1 MAMSMADIEKQIP
14 QGAPPAPMPAASM
27 PASRPTDM
35 MGGIG
40 ALPVEVMQETEVEAG
55 GIGDV
60 QSAVE
65 LVRSFG
71 RETDQVLAHLSPDEM
86 VVPKE
91 ILESNPQIKEL
102 IFAEMRMMGIEEPE
116 RYVAGSGLNSINPD
130 TGLPEFFLKKVFK
143 GIKGV
148 VKSVGKVIKKVA
160 PVVLPIAFTM
170 MGLGPVYAGA
180 LGSGLG
186 TLVQGGDLKDAFKSA
201 LIGGAVG
208 GISSGV
214 SSKLSGGTFMGGV
227 KGAVADPSG
236 RFSQALSNVRSG
248 TPFAGYTPPSG
259 AAASQSATSSAR
271 PPARIT
277 PSTTTQAAT
286 ANMPSDT
293 LLLDS
298 SGNLVTDPSA
308 ITQPTLYDQTIGKA
322 TDVYNQYLSPSRGM
336 PSQTELLNKA
346 GQIRT
351 AAASAGTPISGDK
364 ALEMATKELSPGI
377 VSQYAPLAAVG
388 TGIMAAAGG
397 FETPDVKPYDAFEGQ
412 TRYFDMT
419 PEERAQYQV
428 GTTRVTR
435 PTYNYMVRSPY
446 VRQAAAGGEMTRQNF
461 PRRNGFIAGPGT
473 ETSDDIPAML
483 SDGEFVLTAKA
494 VRGAGNGDRQ
504 RGVAN
509 LYDMMRS
516 FERMA

>member
-1 MAMSMADIEKQIP
+1 MNALMADIERQIP
-14 QGAPPAPMPAASM
+14 QDAPAAPMPAASM

-35 MGGIG
+35 MSGIG

-60 QSAVE
+60 QSAVD

-86 VVPKE
+86 VVPNE

-143 GIKGV
+143 GLKGV
-148 VKSVGKVIKKVA
+148 VKSVGKVFKKVA
-160 PVVLPIAFTM
+160 PVILPIAFTM

-236 RFSQALSNVRSG
+236 RFSQALSNVKSG

-259 AAASQSATSSAR
+259 AAASQSAATTQSASASS
-271 PPARIT
+271 
-277 PSTTTQAAT
+277 PSSTTQAAT
-286 ANMPSDT
+286 ASMPSDT

-308 ITQPTLYDQTIGKA
+308 VTQPTLYDQTIGKA

-336 PSQTELLNKA
+336 PSQEELLSKA
-346 GQIRT
+346 GQIKT
-351 AAASAGTPISGDK
+351 AAASEGITISGDK
-364 ALEMATKELSPGI
+364 ALEMAAKEMNPGI
-377 VSQYAPLAAVG
+377 ISQYAPLAAVG
-388 TGIMAAAGG
+388 TGVMAAAGG
-397 FETPDVKPYDAFEGQ
+397 FDTPDVEPYDAFEGQ

-435 PTYNYMVRSPY
+435 PTYNYMVQSPY
-446 VRQAAAGGEMTRQNF
+446 VTYAAGGGAMTRQNF
-461 PRRNGFIAGPGT
+461 PRRNGFVAGPGT

>member
-1 MAMSMADIEKQIP
+1 MNALMADIEKQIP
-14 QGAPPAPMPAASM
+14 QGAPPAPM

-60 QSAVE
+60 QSAVD

-86 VVPKE
+86 VVPNE

-130 TGLPEFFLKKVFK
+130 TGLPEFFLKKIAK
-143 GIKGV
+143 GISSV

-160 PVVLPIAFTM
+160 PVILPIALSMT
-170 MGLGPVYAGA
+170 GLGPVYGAA

-214 SSKLSGGTFMGGV
+214 SSKLSGGTFTGGF
-227 KGAVADPSG
+227 GDAFADPSG
-236 RFSQALSNVRSG
+236 RFSQALSNVKSG

-259 AAASQSATSSAR
+259 AAASQSASSSAR

-277 PSTTTQAAT
+277 PSTTTQAAQRGSIG
-286 ANMPSDT
+286 ADSRLIFNDAGDLVP
-293 LLLDS
+293 LDS
-298 SGNLVTDPSA
+298 LGSSS
-308 ITQPTLYDQTIGKA
+308 PTLYDQTIGKA
-322 TDVYNQYLSPSRGM
+322 TELYDQYLSPSRGM

-351 AAASAGTPISGDK
+351 AAASEGITISGDK
-364 ALEMATKELSPGI
+364 ALEMAAKEMKPGI
-377 VSQYAPLAAVG
+377 ISQYAPLAAVG

-397 FETPDVKPYDAFEGQ
+397 FETPEVTPYDAFAGQ
-412 TRYFDMT
+412 KRYADMT
-419 PEERAQYQV
+419 PEERAQYSF
-428 GTTRVTR
+428 GLGRADRT
-435 PTYNYMVRSPY
+435 NYSPMVRSPY
-446 VRQAAAGGEMTRQNF
+446 VTYAAAGGAMTRQNF
-461 PRRNGFIAGPGT
+461 PRRNGFVAGPGT